1 MPYLFGTLFADVATT
16 IGDEDLRPF
25 CGDRH
30 IDQARTVRPGTT
42 GHATTATAPAP
53 RERAAW
59 RAVAIPGEHGG
70 WGLTAEPVL
79 LGILVAPSWAGAALG
94 AAAFLAFLSRTPLK
108 IVLVD
113 RRRDRWLPRSRLA
126 ASIAGAELAMLLA
139 FAVVAAVLAGW
150 SWLVPV
156 AIAAPLVGVELWFDM
171 RSRSRRLVPELCGAM
186 GIAGTAAAVALAG
199 DTAAGLAAA
208 LWLVL
213 AARAIAAIPFVRT
226 QVLRLRHDGTSSWT
240 SDAAQVAGLAVALGA
255 IAVDPA
261 VAAGAVAVAAL
272 AVAQFVWSRRPPVP
286 AKTLGLRQLFLGL
299 AVVGVTAAGVLAR

>member
-1 MPYLFGTLFADVATT
+1 MT
-16 IGDEDLRPF
+16 
-25 CGDRH
+25 
-30 IDQARTVRPGTT
+30 AR
-42 GHATTATAPAP
+42 ATATAAAP
-53 RERAAW
+53 RERAGW
-59 RAVAIPGEHGG
+59 RAVAIPSEHGG

-108 IVLVD
+108 LVLVD

-126 ASIAGAELAMLLA
+126 ASIAAAELALLLA
-139 FAVVAAVLAGW
+139 FAVVAVVLAGW

-171 RSRSRRLVPELCGAM
+171 RSRSRRLVPELCGAV

-199 DTAAGLAAA
+199 DMAAGLAAA

-226 QVLRLRHDGTSSWT
+226 QVQRLRHEGMSSRT

-255 IAVDPA
+255 IAIAPA
-261 VAAGAVAVAAL
+261 VAAGAVAVVAL
-272 AVAQFVWSRRPPVP
+272 AVAQFIWVRRPPVP

-299 AVVGVTAAGVLAR
+299 AVVCVTAAGVLAR